1 MFFGRKFRKL
11 IHIQINQYLYYNL
24 NQLKCPTL
32 TYSKIANPLKLPSMF
47 TSHKI
52 RPIKLIEIYLLKD
65 FLDSKVFNPP

>member
-24 NQLKCPTL
+24 HQLKCPTL

-47 TSHKI
+47 TFHKI
-52 RPIKLIEIYLLKD
+52 RPIKLTKNLLTERI
-65 FLDSKVFNPP
+65 LDLKVFNPL